1 MDFKNGVWKHRELKD
16 FRVSLF
22 SPYSENE
29 SLNRWEKIRNQEWEK
44 EVQVIEKA
52 VKSYET
58 KSTILL
64 ILLHIGNAIIG
75 AFLSI
80 KMFPKKVK
88 VALWGMIAS
97 TITFGISNFALT
109 FIILDDARGNRN
121 THGIRN
127 LERWLFLSIFTFGL
141 SNFTFIF
148 SPKKLEGKILLQ
160 LRLLKNK
167 ARLYARQNQYTKAE
181 FFYQRSLKAIQNKNL
196 YFETAELMSEIA
208 ILYQQMGEYT
218 KAKHFHTKA
227 NSTVEHPKVLN
238 KYALW
243 HEEKGEK
250 KEAEE
255 LRNKAFQSIKK
266 QINKDPK
273 NEYLHA
279 SLAEMYQDNKNYNQ
293 SEKTYLQA
301 IELAKTNFSL
311 IEILKNFAL
320 FYVGIQL
327 YPRAEDTYI
336 KLIEE
341 TQTTLGT
348 HNSIYI
354 SLVSDI
360 ALLSKEMRKYKE
372 SEEFFCENMQV
383 IENVLG
389 KNHLIYIFNHIELA
403 NLYSQIGEYGKAEP
417 IYTEILNIVE
427 QMNEKN
433 SFAYASCLNQMGKM
447 YYKIDEYDKAEKYYE
462 KAKQIYHDV
471 LGEYHPEYKACLMN
485 ELELYQKQR
494 KSQEVNTLINEIEL
508 LNEQQSL
515 CELPENTEVEN
526 LQVTISLDVDT
537 LNLIVEQERL
547 KQAQRE
553 QQVNEQEI
561 IAAFLQ
567 GREENFTNALQMS
580 QNAILLYRKK
590 EYKKALVL
598 QKKASEIIQKTHGK
612 NDRCYVTALN
622 NLAKLYDKTGNY
634 EIASELFSK
643 AVNLRGKILGTEHP
657 DYATSL
663 ENLAHLQYRQKKKQS
678 ALFNML
684 KAANVHNKMI
694 LRIFSIGDEK
704 RLEKYI
710 DTFEI
715 QYFTLL
721 SIFYQSYKVLHIFSP
736 QVCDLILKRKSLH
749 RELTSIK
756 RDSLF
761 TQQRPDLE
769 ESFARLRQIK
779 LQIAQLILASTDASS
794 TQIAKLEAEKEQL
807 ERVLAAE
814 VPELELEKKL
824 THVSHRE
831 IAKLLPADS
840 LLVDFVCFRE
850 VDVESMRYLDERYIA
865 IVIYNEQISKEL
877 AFVDLG
883 AASEIDELIS
893 KYKKQ
898 LTTGERKIHV
908 VAEDVLPS
916 ENTTVKTQDAYGE
929 QLFQKV
935 FAPVL
940 RKTKDCK
947 RLILSPDGGLCLLP
961 FEVLPQPDERFVV
974 EDYEISYID
983 SGKDLL
989 RFGYQTAPKSQPV
1002 VIANPDFSLSG
1013 DQSYTDIRNSIPQSI
1028 VAELGQTIQRKVQ
1041 ETKAQYYFP
1050 PLAATHKEGV
1060 TIGKM
1065 LPREYTSLM
1074 EEKALDSAIKK
1085 LQAPQILHFATHG
1098 FFMVDEQQKETD
1110 LDEMQDLNESPIFRG
1125 EKFRNPLLRS
1135 GLALAGANTFFEN
1148 KQPAPDAEDGL
1159 LTALDITGM
1168 DLFGTDLVVLSACET
1183 AVGEVKI
1190 GQGVYGLRHS
1200 FIIAGARTLIAS
1212 LWKVPDEETKELMV
1226 GFYRKILRGSEKA
1239 TALRETQLEMIQKL
1253 RDTGKSPDPY
1263 LWGAFICVGDPGKM
1277 NL

>member
-1 MDFKNGVWKHRELKD
+1 MKVNKNKRLLVFVIFQIANALFATFVFIKAREG
-16 FRVSLF
+16 R
-22 SPYSENE
+22 
-29 SLNRWEKIRNQEWEK
+29 I
-44 EVQVIEKA
+44 KA
-52 VKSYET
+52 
-58 KSTILL
+58 ILV
-64 ILLHIGNAIIG
+64 GII
-75 AFLSI
+75 A
-80 KMFPKKVK
+80 
-88 VALWGMIAS
+88 A
-97 TITFGISNFALT
+97 TITWGLSNFFLVPLWLDTLGQDQNNFGRQNLYWWAIAAPLT
-109 FIILDDARGNRN
+109 L
-121 THGIRN
+121 
-127 LERWLFLSIFTFGL
+127 GL
-141 SNFTFIF
+141 SNFTFIL
-148 SPKKLEGKILLQ
+148 SRKKLEPKIFLEI
-160 LRLLKNK
+160 RLLRNR
-167 ARLYARQNQYTKAE
+167 ARLYARQRQYTKAE
-181 FFYQRSLKAIQNKNL
+181 FFYLRCLSVMQNKTL

-208 ILYQQMGEYT
+208 HLYQQIGEYT
-218 KAKHFHTKA
+218 KAEQLYTEARSK
-227 NSTVEHPKVLN
+227 VDHPIILN
-238 KYALW
+238 KYATWLD
-243 HEEKGEK
+243 EKGEK
-250 KEAEE
+250 EKSKKLREE
-255 LRNKAFQSIKK
+255 AFQTIKK
-266 QINKDPK
+266 QINKDPHD
-273 NEYLHA
+273 EYLLEG
-279 SLAEMYQDNKNYNQ
+279 LARMYHDSKNYDK
-293 SEKTYLQA
+293 SEEAHLEA
-301 IELAKTNFSL
+301 IQLAKTNVSKL
-311 IEILKNFAL
+311 ELLSNLAS
-320 FYVGIQL
+320 FYVERKL

-769 ESFARLRQIK
+769 ESFAKLRQIK

-893 KYKKQ
+893 KYKKH

-908 VAEDVLPS
+908 VAEDVLPA

-961 FEVLPQPDERFVV
+961 FEVLPQPNERFVV